1 MCAAIHPGEILRE
14 EYMAPLGLSAN
25 AFAIALGIP
34 ATRIHEILHEK
45 RGVSTDTA
53 MRLARYFG
61 TDMEMWI
68 NLQAQYEACLL
79 KRGRSSCGSS
89 RIGLYRLPFSSYGKV
104 YLSRHLVGRGSG
116 VCGAV
121 RRVSQL
127 VMAGRGTGRGL
138 AWNRPACL
146 GYVEGH
152 GSEQGAEPE
161 PLSLRKFSGNFVVR
175 TTPEMH
181 RQLAILSAEA
191 GVSLNRYV
199 NSRLL

>member
-25 AFAIALGIP
+25 TLAIALGIP

-116 VCGAV
+116 AEFPSLSWLEEEQDAALHGIV
-121 RRVSQL
+121 RLVSDTL
-127 VMAGRGTGRGL
+127 KDMEA
-138 AWNRPACL
+138 NKEPI
-146 GYVEGH
+146 
-152 GSEQGAEPE
+152 PE

-191 GVSLNRYV
+191 EVSLNRYV